1 MYYQGRDGGKP
12 PSLHYTPLKQE
23 GSKTPYLCLCV
34 LTQHYTPLKQEGSKT
49 DLLSSIFSSTHYTP
63 LKQEGSKTVFDSI
76 YAKSQHYTPLKH
88 ETPPEN
94 AKKPLSAQ
102 TCADRGFSC
111 SLYTI

>member
-23 GSKTPYLCLCV
+23 GSKTACFSALV
-34 LTQHYTPLKQEGSKT
+34 IIKHYTPLKHEGSKT
-49 DLLSSIFSSTHYTP
+49 QH
-63 LKQEGSKTVFDSI
+63 EAGA
-76 YAKSQHYTPLKH
+76 AKNGHYTPLKH

>member
-12 PSLHYTPLKQE
+12 PSLHYTPLKHE
-23 GSKTPYLCLCV
+23 GSKTMMRPKICFV
-34 LTQHYTPLKQEGSKT
+34 RHYTPLKHEGSKT
-49 DLLSSIFSSTHYTP
+49 IFLSDRSWS
-63 LKQEGSKTVFDSI
+63 L
-76 YAKSQHYTPLKH
+76 HYTPLKH

>member
-23 GSKTPYLCLCV
+23 GSKTC
-34 LTQHYTPLKQEGSKT
+34 TSRSIGIARHYTPLKHEGSKT
-49 DLLSSIFSSTHYTP
+49 GLSVLRLTH
-63 LKQEGSKTVFDSI
+63 L
-76 YAKSQHYTPLKH
+76 HYTPLKH

>member
-12 PSLHYTPLKQE
+12 PSLHYTPLKHEWPKTKLFNGIE
-23 GSKTPYLCLCV
+23 GFL
-34 LTQHYTPLKQEGSKT
+34 HYTPLKHEGSKT
-49 DLLSSIFSSTHYTP
+49 ARSGRADI
-63 LKQEGSKTVFDSI
+63 GM
-76 YAKSQHYTPLKH
+76 HYTPLKH